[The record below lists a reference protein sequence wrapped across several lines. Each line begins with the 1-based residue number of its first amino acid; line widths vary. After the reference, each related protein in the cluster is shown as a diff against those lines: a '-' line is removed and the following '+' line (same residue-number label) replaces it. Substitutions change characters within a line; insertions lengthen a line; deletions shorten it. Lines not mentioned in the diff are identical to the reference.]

1 MEKQFAKQ
9 DPTTANNEGDQL
21 DNNSALRKQV
31 RKQAHKSVSDIILA
45 NYRKT
50 CAKQIKPSIDILN
63 AALSMA
69 KAAKLN
75 DNFTETQFEQEMAR
89 RIDLLLSSSYF
100 CEDCQV
106 NSLEPFAAA
115 SHFVLNGWQALADY
129 LLRKPGAGL
138 NPTEHWSNP
147 MFDRVKMASYV
158 PHIDKMLT
166 GEVIA
171 KSACD
176 EVAEQAA

>member
-1 MEKQFAKQ
+1 MEQEIKAYN
-9 DPTTANNEGDQL
+9 PSTANNEGGQL
-21 DNNSALRKQV
+21 DNNFALRKQV

-50 CAKQIKPSIDILN
+50 CAKQIKPSVDILN

-75 DNFTETQFEQEMAR
+75 DSFTETQFEQEIAR

-100 CEDCQV
+100 CEECRV

-158 PHIDKMLT
+158 PHIDKMLS
-166 GEVIA
+166 GEVTA
-171 KSACD
+171 KSACG